1 MTQDQFQA
9 VLKMLPVS
17 AATEG
22 WSQVPS
28 DQLMSVY
35 SSHSGVGLQVSK
47 IEKFKLEGTL
57 LRLRTHKGEHYVVV
71 LEDVHAVA
79 SDAPAAVARKAGFG
93 SE

>member
-17 AATEG
+17 AAPEG

-35 SSHSGVGLQVSK
+35 ASHAGAALQVSK
-47 IEKFKLEGTL
+47 IEKLKLEGSL
-57 LRLRTHKGEHYVVV
+57 LRMRTHKGEQYVIV
-71 LEDVHAVA
+71 LDDVYAIA
-79 SDAPAAVARKAGFG
+79 SDAPATVARKAGFG
-93 SE
+93 SD